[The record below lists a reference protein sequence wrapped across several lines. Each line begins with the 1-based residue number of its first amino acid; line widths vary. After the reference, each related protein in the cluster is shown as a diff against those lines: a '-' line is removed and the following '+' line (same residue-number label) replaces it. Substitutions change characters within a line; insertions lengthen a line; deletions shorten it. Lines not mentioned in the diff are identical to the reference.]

1 MLPFPLSDLWALPRL
16 GPPGCGC
23 RPGLKYKLKW
33 SHLKTFNLNKNWFS
47 FQLTRL
53 TLLMTFGDG
62 MEKSSIR
69 SILFLTMWS
78 SSTSDIPKKVWNRFR
93 DYDISE
99 KAQKVCKS
107 ILKCAKNEKVSR
119 LSDIPETLNI
129 RLVLDTKTE
138 TSCVMMNECQK
149 FPNCIYSTS
158 RQCKTYQS
166 MIKVILSKKR

>member
-93 DYDISE
+93 DYDISQ

-107 ILKCAKNEKVSR
+107 FLKCAKKWESFKIIIHSWNIEYKACTGHKNWNIMCDDEWMPEVSK
-119 LSDIPETLNI
+119 LYIQY
-129 RLVLDTKTE
+129 VA
-138 TSCVMMNECQK
+138 
-149 FPNCIYSTS
+149 
-158 RQCKTYQS
+158 S
-166 MIKVILSKKR
+166 M